1 VCKRLLK
8 EANAWLKAPYPPG
21 VIKYAVR
28 LAEEEMSKSS
38 GRPWRAVAF
47 APIGWLSR
55 LSGQRFI
62 DMACQGPEIP
72 DMHDRFALRAFL
84 CEFGTDLTAWFSRDA
99 LASWCALAD
108 LDPTTVLD
116 GEVADG

>member
-1 VCKRLLK
+1 
-8 EANAWLKAPYPPG
+8 
-21 VIKYAVR
+21 
-28 LAEEEMSKSS
+28 
-38 GRPWRAVAF
+38 
-47 APIGWLSR
+47 
-55 LSGQRFI
+55 
-62 DMACQGPEIP
+62 
-72 DMHDRFALRAFL
+72 MHDRFALRAFL